1 MRITPRHRRDGF
13 TEFAAAAAPRLRQTA
28 YLVCGDWHLAEDLT
42 QIALEKVYVA
52 WRRVERADN
61 PEAYAKRIVLNA
73 YLDRRRLRSSGE
85 VTGLEPYEL
94 DRPAPDADTAD
105 LRLTLREALLQL
117 PPRTRAVVVLRH
129 WEDQSVESTAELL
142 GMSVSAVKS
151 AAPRGLAQL
160 RALLGDAFPRL
171 APAA

>member
-1 MRITPRHRRDGF
+1 MRRSSREGF
-13 TEFAAAAAPRLRQTA
+13 TEFAEAAAPRLRQTA

-42 QIALEKVYVA
+42 QTALEKVYVA

-85 VTGLEPYEL
+85 VTGLDVREL
-94 DRPAPDADTAD
+94 DRPAVGDGSAE
-105 LRLTLREALLQL
+105 LRLTLRAALLRL
-117 PPRTRAVVVLRH
+117 PPRTRAVLILRY
-129 WEDQSVESTAELL
+129 WEDQSLESTAELL

-151 AAPRGLAQL
+151 AGPRGLAQL
-160 RALLGDAFPRL
+160 RDLLGTDLPSL
-171 APAA
+171 STS